1 MTNSLSIIVAL
12 ITFAFLFAWIIVEI
26 MRFNKQK
33 EITKIL
39 NSSKTP
45 DQAPSEAKSTKQMK
59 KLLLFLLVAL
69 LFSSCASSRM
79 FPNASH
85 YSNSGR
91 GFVPPCRRF

>member
-1 MTNSLSIIVAL
+1 MTTSLSVIIVL
-12 ITFAFLFAWIIVEI
+12 ITFAFLIAWIVVEVL
-26 MRFNKQK
+26 RFNKQK

-39 NSSKTP
+39 NSSKIP
-45 DQAPSEAKSTKQMK
+45 DEPVSEAKSNNHMNKMV
-59 KLLLFLLVAL
+59 LFLLVAL